1 MHPIKSILKY
11 HLIVGLILGLTGC
24 KTNPPSVDLTPPAEY
39 GKVYIVSN
47 VDSCLI
53 FVDNLNTKKYT
64 PAILTLAVGN
74 HQIRLEK
81 ENYTSETKNV
91 TIIKDSLIL
100 FNFTLKLLLADKITL
115 IEDFANV
122 SCGPCVISNRILES
136 IKANY
141 GHKKVVIIKFP
152 TNFPSP
158 SDPFYL
164 ANKSDCNSRM
174 SYYNILVAP
183 TTKIDGIL
191 TPVST
196 DSNAVKQKIEQR
208 ISQIPKFKLTV
219 RDSLSLAD
227 YNINI
232 ILEIIDTTGVDF
244 TNLVLHTVVVESLIE
259 FATPPGSNGET
270 KFYDVMR
277 KMLPSSSGESL
288 NYYSSTQT
296 YERQINLNP
305 IWNPSKLETVV
316 FIQNK
321 ATKEVLQ
328 AGSTY
333 TFNQK

>member
-1 MHPIKSILKY
+1 MHWIKS
-11 HLIVGLILGLTGC
+11 HLISFLILGLIFGLSAC
-24 KTNPPSVDLTPPAEY
+24 KTNPPSVNLIPPPEF
-39 GKVYIVSN
+39 GQLNIVSN

-53 FVDNLNTKKYT
+53 FVDNLNTGKYT
-64 PAILTLAVGN
+64 PATLTLAVGS

-81 ENYTSETKNV
+81 ENYTPETKNV
-91 TIIKDSLIL
+91 IILKDSLISI
-100 FNFTLKLLLADKITL
+100 NFALRLTIADKIIL

-122 SCGPCVISNRILES
+122 SCSPCVISNKILES

-141 GHKKVVIIKFP
+141 GYKKVLMIKFP

-164 ANKSDCNSRM
+164 ANTSDCNSRM
-174 SYYNILVAP
+174 GYYNILVAP
-183 TTKIDGIL
+183 TTKVDGIL

-196 DSNAVKQKIEQR
+196 DSNSVKQKIEQR
-208 ISQIPKFKLTV
+208 ILQSPKFKITV
-219 RDSLSLAD
+219 RDSLSSAD
-227 YNINI
+227 YNIKI
-232 ILEIIDTTGVDF
+232 ILEIIDTAGVDF
-244 TNLVLHTVVVESLIE
+244 TDLVLHTVVVESLIE
-259 FATPPGSNGET
+259 FASPPGSNGET

-288 NYYSSTQT
+288 DYYSSTQI
-296 YERQINLNP
+296 YERQINLNS

-321 ATKEVLQ
+321 FTKEVLQ

-333 TFNQK
+333 TFN

>member
-1 MHPIKSILKY
+1 MHPMKLVLKY
-11 HLIVGLILGLTGC
+11 YLVVELILGLMGC
-24 KTNPPSVDLTPPAEY
+24 KTNPPSVDLTPPVEY
-39 GKVYIVSN
+39 GQLSIVSN

-53 FVDNLNTKKYT
+53 FVDNLNTEKYT
-64 PAILTLAVGN
+64 PATLTLAAGN

-81 ENYTSETKNV
+81 ENYIPETKNV
-91 TIIKDSLIL
+91 TILKDSLISI
-100 FNFTLKLLLADKITL
+100 NFTLRLSLADKVTL

-122 SCGPCVISNRILES
+122 SCSPCVISNRILES
-136 IKANY
+136 IKTNY
-141 GHKKVVIIKFP
+141 GHKKVIIIKFP

-164 ANKSDCNSRM
+164 ANQSDCNSRM

-183 TTKIDGIL
+183 TTKVDGIL

-196 DSNAVKQKIEQR
+196 DSNSIKQKIEQR
-208 ISQIPKFKLTV
+208 ISQIPKFKITA
-219 RDSLSLAD
+219 RDSLSSAD
-227 YNINI
+227 YNIKI
-232 ILEIIDTTGVDF
+232 TLEIIDTSGVDF
-244 TNLVLHTVVVESLIE
+244 MDLVLHTVVVESLIE
-259 FATPPGSNGET
+259 FAAPPGSNGET

-288 NYYSSTQT
+288 TYYSTTQT

-305 IWNPSKLETVV
+305 VWNPSKLETVV

-333 TFNQK
+333 TFN